1 LKKAAILASVWGI
14 SLLISA
20 LLRVWGQQH
29 PQPLQPSAVPV
40 LALLF
45 LPSGLMAGWLL
56 WSSRGSG
63 ESE

>member
-1 LKKAAILASVWGI
+1 MNKAALFASVWGI

-20 LLRVWGQQH
+20 LLRFWGQQH
-29 PQPLQPSAVPV
+29 PQPLEPSAIPILV
-40 LALLF
+40 LLLM
-45 LPSGLMAGWLL
+45 PSGLMAGWLL